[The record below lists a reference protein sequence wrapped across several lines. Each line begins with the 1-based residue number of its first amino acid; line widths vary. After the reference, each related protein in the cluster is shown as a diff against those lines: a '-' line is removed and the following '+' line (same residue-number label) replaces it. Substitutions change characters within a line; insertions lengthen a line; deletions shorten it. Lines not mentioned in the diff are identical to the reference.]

1 MANSDNEQSF
11 LEGVINYVDPMGF
24 HGGKERIRIPI
35 KSKHS
40 SLEVLKRSSIEY
52 TGLKAESEKRGL
64 LRIPDWNKT
73 PLGKSAE
80 GSLEYAINNDD
91 NIDEWIFENSLE
103 TWTRTRIF
111 IHRDALFLL
120 FKFCDTCVGPPF
132 FTPPPNP
139 PHNTLY
145 SL

>member
-1 MANSDNEQSF
+1 MAW
-11 LEGVINYVDPMGF
+11 
-24 HGGKERIRIPI
+24 RIESPRSQVNDWHNRYWKLVCFSI
-35 KSKHS
+35 KWQVK

-52 TGLKAESEKRGL
+52 TGLKAESEKRGQ

-73 PLGKSAE
+73 LLGKSAE

-120 FKFCDTCVGPPF
+120 FKFCDTCVGSPF
-132 FTPPPNP
+132 FTPP
-139 PHNTLY
+139 HSTLY
-145 SL
+145 YL